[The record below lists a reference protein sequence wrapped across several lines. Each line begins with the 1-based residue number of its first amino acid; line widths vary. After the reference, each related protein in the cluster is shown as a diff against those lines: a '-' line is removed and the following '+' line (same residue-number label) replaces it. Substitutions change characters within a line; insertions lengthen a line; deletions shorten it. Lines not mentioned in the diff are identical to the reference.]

1 MLCCFK
7 RLFSHSFSSDVQ
19 LKKGAMS
26 FKLRLRLITSKTNT
40 FFLGQLADG
49 LMWKYQVSE
58 AVLTEQLKICFFLI
72 D

>member
-1 MLCCFK
+1 
-7 RLFSHSFSSDVQ
+7 
-19 LKKGAMS
+19 MS

-58 AVLTEQLKICFFLI
+58 AALTKQPKICFFY
-72 D
+72 